1 VLLNLEIPL
10 SLFLQNLRQSQ
21 YARVL
26 GQSHDVA
33 HLVFFAPTQQPPPA
47 KTRVTTEND
56 FDLRPRLPQA

>member
-1 VLLNLEIPL
+1 V
-10 SLFLQNLRQSQ
+10 
-21 YARVL
+21 VL

-47 KTRVTTEND
+47 KTRVTPEND

>member
-1 VLLNLEIPL
+1 LLLRLVIGL
-10 SLFLQNLRQSQ
+10 RLFHETLAPAPALV
-21 YARVL
+21 VL